1 MMVFSQVSD
10 RVIMV
15 AIGGAALV
23 AVVALLTGAD
33 LAELMT
39 IAIAFGIGGAL
50 PSPLERREV

>member
-1 MMVFSQVSD
+1 MTVTVTERVMMVG
-10 RVIMV
+10 
-15 AIGGAALV
+15 IGGAALV